1 MRPQP
6 DVAGIDDLDLLDPAL
21 HAANDLTPV
30 WRWLRANDPVRRHE
44 RFWSVTRHA
53 DVLRV
58 VRDPEAFTSLQGN
71 MLRTLLR
78 GHDPGAGR
86 MLVVTDG
93 PRHTRLRRLL
103 TPGFGP
109 RTLGPVTRS
118 ITAATRELLG
128 ALVRRGGGDFVA
140 EVAAQV
146 PLRAICELLGVPERD
161 RRRVL
166 ELTGDAML
174 GEGDTHEQGGASPGT
189 RADGGGGGTAGPAGG
204 TDPGSRGAAG
214 GGGGTGSVTR
224 RARIA
229 QSEILLY
236 YTRLAAERRTTPG
249 DDIVSLL
256 VGGGLTEEEV
266 LLNCYNLIIGGDE
279 TARLAMA
286 GGLLALATYGE
297 QWARLRA
304 DPALIAPAVE
314 EILRWTTPAAHVGR
328 TAARDVELAGR
339 KVAAGDVVALWT
351 VSANR
356 DETVFDAPDRFD
368 VGRTP
373 NRHLTFGYGPH
384 FCLGA
389 QLARA
394 EIGALL
400 AELRESVREITVT
413 GPVTWLPSNFIN
425 GVRTLPITLE

>member
-1 MRPQP
+1 MRPAADP
-6 DVAGIDDLDLLDPAL
+6 AGIDDLDLLDPHL
-21 HAANDLTPV
+21 HAGHDLTGV

-58 VRDPEAFTSLQGN
+58 VRDPAAFTSLKGN
-71 MLRTLLR
+71 MLPTLLR

-86 MLVVTDG
+86 MIVVTDG
-93 PRHTRLRRLL
+93 PRHTHLRRLL

-109 RTLGPVTRS
+109 RALGPITAS

-128 ALVRRGGGDFVA
+128 GLVRRGGGDFVA

-161 RRRVL
+161 RQRVL
-166 ELTGDAML
+166 ELTGAAML
-174 GEGDTHEQGGASPGT
+174 GEGD
-189 RADGGGGGTAGPAGG
+189 DGGLP
-204 TDPGSRGAAG
+204 
-214 GGGGTGSVTR
+214 
-224 RARIA
+224 ARIA

-236 YTRLAAERRTTPG
+236 YTRLAAERRTAPG
-249 DDIVSLL
+249 DDVISLL
-256 VGGGLTEEEV
+256 VGGDLTEEEV

-279 TARLAMA
+279 TARLALA
-286 GGLLALATYGE
+286 GGVLALATHDE

-304 DPALIAPAVE
+304 DPALVGPAVE

-328 TAARDVELAGR
+328 VAVRDVELAGR
-339 KVAAGDVVALWT
+339 RVPAGDVVALWT

-356 DETVFDAPDRFD
+356 DEAVFDDPGRFD

-373 NRHLTFGYGPH
+373 NRHLTFGHGPH

-394 EIGALL
+394 EIAALL
-400 AELRESVREITVT
+400 ADLRVSVRAVEVS
-413 GPVTWLPSNFIN
+413 GPVTWLPSNFVS
-425 GVRTLPITLE
+425 GVASLPVTLK

>member
-1 MRPQP
+1 MRRRP
-6 DVAGIDDLDLLDPAL
+6 DPDELDRLDLLDPHL
-21 HAANDLTPV
+21 HATHDLTPI
-30 WRWLRANDPVRRHE
+30 WRWLRANDPVHE
-44 RFWSVTRHA
+44 HESFWSVTRHA

-58 VRDPEAFTSLQGN
+58 VRAPATFTSLRGN

-93 PRHTRLRRLL
+93 PPHTRLRHLL

-109 RTLGPVTRS
+109 RALGAVTDS
-118 ITAATRELLG
+118 IAVATRELLG
-128 ALVRRGGGDFVA
+128 TLVRRGGGDFVA

-146 PLRAICELLGVPERD
+146 PLRAICELLGVPEGD
-161 RRRVL
+161 RQRVL
-166 ELTGDAML
+166 RLTGEAML
-174 GEGDTHEQGGASPGT
+174 GESPDSTTGT
-189 RADGGGGGTAGPAGG
+189 PL
-204 TDPGSRGAAG
+204 P
-214 GGGGTGSVTR
+214 
-224 RARIA
+224 ARIA

-236 YTRLAAERRTTPG
+236 YTRLAAERRAAPG
-249 DDIVSLL
+249 DDVISLL
-256 VGGGLTEEEV
+256 VGSDLTEEEV

-286 GGLLALATYGE
+286 GGVLALATYGE
-297 QWARLRA
+297 QWERLRA
-304 DPALIAPAVE
+304 DPALIGPAAE

-328 TAARDVELAGR
+328 LATRDAELGGR
-339 KVAAGDVVALWT
+339 RIAAGDVVALWT

-356 DETVFDAPDRFD
+356 DETVFDEPDRFD

-373 NRHLTFGYGPH
+373 NRHLTFGHGPH

-389 QLARA
+389 ELARA
-394 EIGALL
+394 ELRALL
-400 AELRESVREITVT
+400 AELRASVRAFEVT

-425 GVRTLPITLE
+425 GVAALPVALEPSNRP

>member
-1 MRPQP
+1 MRPSP
-6 DVAGIDDLDLLDPAL
+6 DPAGIDALDLLDPEL
-21 HAANDLTPV
+21 HATHDLTPV
-30 WRWLRANDPVRRHE
+30 WRWLRAHDPVRRHE

-58 VRDPEAFTSLQGN
+58 VRDPETFSSLRGN

-78 GHDPGAGR
+78 GHDPGAGK

-93 PRHTRLRRLL
+93 PKHARLRRLL

-109 RTLGPVTRS
+109 RTLGTVTRS
-118 ITAATRELLG
+118 IEEATRDLLG

-146 PLRAICELLGVPERD
+146 PLRAICELLGVPEAD
-161 RRRVL
+161 RQRVL
-166 ELTGDAML
+166 ELTGEAML
-174 GEGDTHEQGGASPGT
+174 GETPPAE
-189 RADGGGGGTAGPAGG
+189 RAGRTPPTAM
-204 TDPGSRGAAG
+204 
-214 GGGGTGSVTR
+214 
-224 RARIA
+224 IA

-236 YTRLAAERRTTPG
+236 YTRLAARRRTAPG
-249 DDIVSLL
+249 DDVISLL
-256 VGGGLTEEEV
+256 VGSDLTEEEV

-286 GGLLALATYGE
+286 GGLLALATYDKE
-297 QWARLRA
+297 WARLRE
-304 DPALIAPAVE
+304 DPALVDPAVE

-328 TAARDVELAGR
+328 VATRDAQLAGR
-339 KVAAGDVVALWT
+339 RVAAGEAVALWT

-356 DETVFDAPDRFD
+356 DEAVFDDPDRFD

-373 NRHLTFGYGPH
+373 NRHLTFGHGPH

-394 EIGALL
+394 ELRALL
-400 AELRESVREITVT
+400 AELRASVSAITVT
-413 GPVTWLPSNFIN
+413 GPVTWLPSNFVN
-425 GVRTLPITLE
+425 GVGTLPVALA

>member
-1 MRPQP
+1 MRPAP
-6 DVAGIDDLDLLDPAL
+6 DPAGIDELDLLDPRL
-21 HAANDLTPV
+21 HAAHDLTPV

-44 RFWSVTRHA
+44 RFWSVTRHE

-58 VRDPEAFTSLQGN
+58 VRDPATFTSLQGN

-78 GHDPGAGR
+78 GHDPGAGK

-93 PRHTRLRRLL
+93 PAHTRLRRLL

-128 ALVRRGGGDFVA
+128 ALVRRGGGDFVT

-146 PLRAICELLGVPERD
+146 PLRAICELLGVPEQD
-161 RRRVL
+161 RQRVL
-166 ELTGDAML
+166 ELTNEAML
-174 GEGDTHEQGGASPGT
+174 GESD
-189 RADGGGGGTAGPAGG
+189 
-204 TDPGSRGAAG
+204 
-214 GGGGTGSVTR
+214 GGGTGVP
-224 RARIA
+224 ARIA

-236 YTRLAAERRTTPG
+236 YTRLAAQRRAAPG
-249 DDIVSLL
+249 DDVISLL
-256 VGGGLTEEEV
+256 VAGDLTEEEV

-286 GGLLALATYGE
+286 GGVLALATYDE

-304 DPALIAPAVE
+304 DPELIGTAVE

-328 TAARDVELAGR
+328 AATRDAELAGR
-339 KVAAGDVVALWT
+339 RIAAGDVLALWT
-351 VSANR
+351 ASANR
-356 DETVFDAPDRFD
+356 DEAVFDDPGRFD
-368 VGRTP
+368 VGRSP

-394 EIGALL
+394 EITALL
-400 AELRESVREITVT
+400 AELRASVRAIEVT

-425 GVRTLPITLE
+425 GIGSLPVALT